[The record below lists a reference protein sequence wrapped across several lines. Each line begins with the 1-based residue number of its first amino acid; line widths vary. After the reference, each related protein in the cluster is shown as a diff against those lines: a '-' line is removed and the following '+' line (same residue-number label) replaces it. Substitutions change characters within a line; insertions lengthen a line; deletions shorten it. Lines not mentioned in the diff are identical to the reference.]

1 MDIHKMIGGFPMKA
15 LALVIG
21 VILLAVGIAGF
32 VPALN
37 ADGVLFGVLPMDF
50 MRSALFAVTGAVGVM
65 IGLSHRRELTPPA
78 SATGTNDLRPWV

>member
-1 MDIHKMIGGFPMKA
+1 MKA
-15 LALVIG
+15 LTLIIG
-21 VILLAVGIAGF
+21 VILLAIGIAGF

-65 IGLSHRRELTPPA
+65 IGLSHRRSLTPPA
-78 SATGTNDLRPWV
+78 NPAAGTDLRNWM